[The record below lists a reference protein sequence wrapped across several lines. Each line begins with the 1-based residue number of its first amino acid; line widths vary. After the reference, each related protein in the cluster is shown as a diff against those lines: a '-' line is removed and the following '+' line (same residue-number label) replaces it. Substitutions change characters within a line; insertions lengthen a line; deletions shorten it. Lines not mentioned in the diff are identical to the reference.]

1 MKGRIAKDET
11 FAGRI
16 CRGGGEWGGDD
27 KKTTKTTT
35 TESKSSLPGIGA
47 PANDFKEFYE
57 VAADGGQRRAN
68 RNVPLGL
75 CGDSDFGSLG
85 KTPLLFPLAEKKTKQ
100 KLNKTK
106 YSHKSDISDFA
117 VFAECS
123 AAHQGPIHK

>member
-16 CRGGGEWGGDD
+16 CRGVGGGGD
-27 KKTTKTTT
+27 KKTTTT

-85 KTPLLFPLAEKKTKQ
+85 KTPLVFPLAEKKTETKQ
-100 KLNKTK
+100 N
-106 YSHKSDISDFA
+106 
-117 VFAECS
+117 
-123 AAHQGPIHK
+123 